1 MNWQRAKTLFIIVF
15 FLANL
20 CLVYIYVD
28 KVNKSHVD
36 ESDNDNA
43 VNFEQENIKLPKDM
57 PNVDGVKMRLIT
69 ADSHNFESE
78 AKDDDKANTSNDGFT
93 LTQKMDKAVNVNEDP
108 ISILKPYIDANIY
121 AGTGYQY
128 HETKDGKI
136 IYEQTYDGYPIMNN
150 NRARLSFDVDGK
162 KATSYIQSTMEDI
175 RPSKGENNQPRH
187 VLSAREAI
195 ETLYYNQYLK
205 SGQSVDSIRLGYY
218 TVVKETNVQV
228 LQANWEIT
236 VNKNGKPHTYY
247 VEAVSSN
254 PQITE

>member
-20 CLVYIYVD
+20 CLIYIYVD
-28 KVNKSHVD
+28 KVNKSHVND
-36 ESDNDNA
+36 SDNDNA

-57 PNVDGVKMRLIT
+57 PNVEGVKMRLIT

-78 AKDDDKANTSNDGFT
+78 AKDNDKDDTSNDGFT

-108 ISILKPYIDANIY
+108 ISTLKPYIDANVY
-121 AGTGYQY
+121 GGTGYQY

-136 IYEQTYDGYPIMNN
+136 NYEQTYDGYPIMNN

-162 KATSYIQSTMEDI
+162 KVKSYTQSTMEDV
-175 RPSKGENNQPRH
+175 RPSKGENNKPRH